1 MQKCENLIRW
11 LSSLLSNSDE
21 SKTDAASN
29 ELPDREMTIG
39 KCCRMRKATSDT
51 RWFHSLPVPAVLGIP
66 FVYCRDLY
74 SQKISQVISR
84 YKASI
89 LQYA

>member
-11 LSSLLSNSDE
+11 LSLSLSNSNE

-29 ELPDREMTIG
+29 KLPDQEMTIG
-39 KCCRMRKATSDT
+39 KCCRMRKARSDA
-51 RWFHSLPVPAVLGIP
+51 RRFHSLLVLAVLGIP

-74 SQKISQVISR
+74 LIN
-84 YKASI
+84 
-89 LQYA
+89 